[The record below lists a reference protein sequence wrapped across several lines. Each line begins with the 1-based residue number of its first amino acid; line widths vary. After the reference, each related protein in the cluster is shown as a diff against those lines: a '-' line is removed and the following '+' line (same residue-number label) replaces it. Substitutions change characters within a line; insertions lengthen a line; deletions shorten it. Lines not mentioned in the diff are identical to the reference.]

1 MNDIIRLT
9 ELCGKL
15 GASPRQAE
23 AMAGQILKR
32 ADQLMVQR
40 NQTREQALEY
50 LLRLLVQGR
59 NGEVPKEFQPPGPTG
74 AD

>member
-1 MNDIIRLT
+1 MNDITRLT

-15 GASPRQAE
+15 GASPEQAE

-32 ADQLMVQR
+32 AEQLMAQR

-59 NGEVPKEFQPPGPTG
+59 NGEVPKEFQPPGTAG
-74 AD
+74 TD